1 MGKIRG
7 PQAKN
12 ATRKPAKSNSG
23 PKGQFSLLFGASKTS
38 VQALKLVGYIR
49 RQYHNVWT
57 S

>member
-38 VQALKLVGYIR
+38 VQALKLVGYIC
-49 RQYHNVWT
+49 RQYHNV
-57 S
+57 